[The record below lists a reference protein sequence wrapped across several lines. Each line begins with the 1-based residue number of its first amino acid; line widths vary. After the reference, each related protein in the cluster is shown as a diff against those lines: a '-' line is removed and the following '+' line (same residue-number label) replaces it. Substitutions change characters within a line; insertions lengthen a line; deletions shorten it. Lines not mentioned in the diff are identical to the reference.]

1 MTTIATSVPLFA
13 APRVVGLTEDN
24 QGILQK
30 LVTQWAAKQQRNL
43 LRNAYAD
50 MRTKLKDLSVAIP
63 PELVGRL
70 AVVCGWPQKA
80 VVEIANRIVLDG
92 VQAGTPGD
100 SDAFGV
106 DELLRKNRF
115 GIEFPQA
122 VTSSVTHSVAFVSA
136 TPGDPS
142 LGEPEILFQ
151 FHSAL
156 WTTALWNWRTRS
168 LKAGLLI
175 NDVDDY
181 GQPTRMTLMTPGEI
195 TVCVRGNGGW
205 FVDQTWGTGLGWRIP
220 LEALPFKPDLDRPFG
235 RSRIDRAT
243 MSLTDRAL
251 RAAARL
257 EVHSELFS
265 AIKLI
270 LLGVDQE
277 AFVGPGEKPA
287 PLWSFYMGRLNLLSR
302 DENGDVPKIEQ
313 IASQS
318 PEPHIAVL
326 RQLAQEF
333 SSHTGVPLESMAVR
347 GNPQSGDAKR
357 EARQDIVQ
365 TAESQHAVYQY
376 ALQHVLEAAVML
388 RDGLLE
394 PPDELRN
401 IVFRWRKPVT
411 PTLAAQAD
419 AGAKQVAAVPGLS
432 ETEVGLELLG
442 LSSDQ
447 IRRVQ
452 AERAAMRGKSLLDR
466 ALAAKPGRA
475 AGLDE
480 ASAESADDNQG

>member
-1 MTTIATSVPLFA
+1 
-13 APRVVGLTEDN
+13 
-24 QGILQK
+24 
-30 LVTQWAAKQQRNL
+30 
-43 LRNAYAD
+43 
-50 MRTKLKDLSVAIP
+50 
-63 PELVGRL
+63 
-70 AVVCGWPQKA
+70 
-80 VVEIANRIVLDG
+80 
-92 VQAGTPGD
+92 
-100 SDAFGV
+100 
-106 DELLRKNRF
+106 
-115 GIEFPQA
+115 
-122 VTSSVTHSVAFVSA
+122 
-136 TPGDPS
+136 
-142 LGEPEILFQ
+142 
-151 FHSAL
+151 
-156 WTTALWNWRTRS
+156 
-168 LKAGLLI
+168 
-175 NDVDDY
+175 
-181 GQPTRMTLMTPGEI
+181 
-195 TVCVRGNGGW
+195 
-205 FVDQTWGTGLGWRIP
+205 
-220 LEALPFKPDLDRPFG
+220 
-235 RSRIDRAT
+235 
-243 MSLTDRAL
+243 
-251 RAAARL
+251 
-257 EVHSELFS
+257 
-265 AIKLI
+265 
-270 LLGVDQE
+270 
-277 AFVGPGEKPA
+277 
-287 PLWSFYMGRLNLLSR
+287 MGRLNLLSR

-333 SSHTGVPLESMAVR
+333 SSHTGVPLESMAVG

-357 EARQDIVQ
+357 ESRQDIVQ
-365 TAESQHAVYQY
+365 TAESQHSVYQY

-466 ALAAKPGRA
+466 ALAAKPGRT